1 MASEKREIEI
11 ALRSKGAEASA
22 DRLNTKVKNVGR
34 TADGA
39 ESSMRSLT
47 KVAAAVGAALAT
59 SRVVQYADAW
69 TKVNNQIR
77 QATNSTNEA
86 LAVQEA
92 IFQIAKSS
100 RVELGGVADAYQ
112 RIYNSVREFGF
123 GAGDT
128 LDVVEGL
135 TKAFK
140 ANGASAQEVASVLVQ
155 LGQGL
160 GAGAL
165 QGEELRA
172 ILEASL
178 PVSRAI
184 AKEFGVQVGQLKAL
198 GAEGQ
203 LVTERVFK
211 ALQNSLPEFQSSFD
225 KAAATVADGMSV
237 AGNSI
242 TRLIGLTSE
251 ATGASQS
258 FANGLIELSE
268 SIDRLGDA
276 VESGAAGKIA
286 DVFKAQLQQIANDIT
301 QTTSFIFDDWETT
314 SGALRASTDATTS
327 FIGDAFLN
335 IIPNI
340 RQLVQVI
347 TVEIAAAVDKLA
359 VYGEAVVNT
368 LNPFDDIDVDQARG
382 LFDDQLDQIDDIR
395 EASLQSIF
403 DQRQAEKTAQSE
415 RIAEAKQLIEVYKQE
430 REARSL
436 TLSESSTPQTAG
448 ISTPAPKASQSA
460 KGDDFLTR
468 LKLETQQL
476 QAELEVRRQLNAG
489 YLTEQQANGALE
501 LQNILFNYEVK
512 RQTILEQEFQ
522 TETLRQEALNELRE
536 QEIATVQSYQERLT
550 AATREGTDE
559 RNKLSLLEQNARI
572 DNIRTGASSA
582 LSLLSAFGDQSFKTQ
597 KKFAIAEAIVNIA
610 SGVAKALNNPY
621 PANLAFAAQVAAQGA
636 GLLATIKSSNPSSSS
651 VAVSTPASAP
661 ATTAAT
667 PSIDNQSQS
676 RTINI
681 TGLDGFDDDQPIPL
695 TVGGLKSLLSSSE
708 DVNIAINQGQQNAQ
722 RVGAI

>member
-11 ALRSKGAEASA
+11 ALRSKSAEASA

-203 LVTERVFK
+203 LVTDRVFK

-382 LFDDQLDQIDDIR
+382 LFDKQLDQIDEIR
-395 EASLQSIF
+395 ESSLQSIF

-415 RIAEAKQLIEVYKQE
+415 RIAEAKQLIEVYKQQ

-436 TLSESSTPQTAG
+436 TFSDSSVPQTAG
-448 ISTPAPKASQSA
+448 ISTPSPKVSKSA
-460 KGDDFLTR
+460 KGEDFLSR
-468 LKLETQQL
+468 LQLETQQL
-476 QAELEVRRQLNAG
+476 QAELEIRRQLNEG
-489 YLTEQQANGALE
+489 YITDKQASDAIE
-501 LQNILFNYEVK
+501 LQAIYYNYEAR
-512 RQTILEQEFQ
+512 RQAILEQEFQ
-522 TETLRQEALNELRE
+522 TAALKQEALNELRE
-536 QEIATVQSYQERLT
+536 QELAAARNFQARLT
-550 AATREGTDE
+550 AEEQAGSDKRKEILT
-559 RNKLSLLEQNARI
+559 LEQMQRKSMLVDTLVSAFNLTQNANQEMTKEQKKQAKRSVYINTAAAIARAYGENNFYVASAMAVFLAGMQLKQINAI
-572 DNIRTGASSA
+572 DTASGTSPSGGSPSSA
-582 LSLLSAFGDQSFKTQ
+582 S
-597 KKFAIAEAIVNIA
+597 
-610 SGVAKALNNPY
+610 P
-621 PANLAFAAQVAAQGA
+621 
-636 GLLATIKSSNPSSSS
+636 SNSI
-651 VAVSTPASAP
+651 STPSV
-661 ATTAAT
+661 
-667 PSIDNQSQS
+667 DNQSQT

-695 TVGGLKSLLSSSE
+695 TVGGLKSLLSSNE

>member
-11 ALRSKGAEASA
+11 ALRSRSAESSA

-34 TADGA
+34 TADVA

-123 GAGDT
+123 GAGET

-140 ANGASAQEVASVLVQ
+140 ANGASAQEVGSVLLQ
-155 LGQGL
+155 LSQGL
-160 GAGAL
+160 GSGAV
-165 QGEELRA
+165 QGQELNA

-211 ALQNSLPEFQSSFD
+211 ALQSAIPEFQSSFD
-225 KAAATVADGMSV
+225 KASATVADGMSV

-251 ATGASQS
+251 ATGASES
-258 FANGLIELSE
+258 FANGLIELSD
-268 SIDRLGDA
+268 SIDRLGNA
-276 VESGAAGKIA
+276 VQSGAAGKIA
-286 DVFKAQLQQIANDIT
+286 EVFKAQLQQIANDMT
-301 QTTSFIFDDWETT
+301 QTTLFIFDDWETT
-314 SGALRASTDATTS
+314 SGALRASTDATTT

-436 TLSESSTPQTAG
+436 TLSDSSTPQTAG
-448 ISTPAPKASQSA
+448 ISTPTPKASQSA

-489 YLTEQQANGALE
+489 YLTEQQANDALE

-550 AATREGTDE
+550 AVTKEGTEE

-651 VAVSTPASAP
+651 AAVSTPASAP

-667 PSIDNQSQS
+667 PSVDNQNQS

-695 TVGGLKSLLSSSE
+695 TVGGLKSLLSSDE